1 MNKSDQKYLELQ
13 EVLHYHFSKEELLLQ
28 ALTHTS
34 YANEHRRQGCVHNE
48 RLEYLGDAVLELVSS
63 EYLYNGY
70 PEKTEGE
77 LSKLRA
83 SMVCEPSLAKCSREM
98 GIPGYLRLGRG
109 EAMMGGR
116 DKDSIISDAME
127 AIIGAVYLDGGFAA
141 AKKLVLSAILTKLAP
156 EDLFTDAK
164 TILQEVLQD
173 KGRNVEYVIL
183 KESGPDHDKH
193 FTIAACL
200 DGRVLA
206 EGEGRTKKAAAQQ
219 AALAA
224 LRQRSF

>member
-1 MNKSDQKYLELQ
+1 MMKYDERYVDLEKALK
-13 EVLHYHFSKEELLLQ
+13 YHFSKEELLIR

-34 YANEHRRQGCVHNE
+34 YANEHRRQGCIHNE

-63 EYLYNGY
+63 EYLYSVY

-83 SMVCEPSLAKCSREM
+83 SMVCEPSLAKCAREL
-98 GIPGYLRLGRG
+98 GIPGCLRLGRG

-116 DKDSIISDAME
+116 EKDSIISDALE
-127 AIIGAVYLDGGFAA
+127 AIIGAVYLDGGFEA
-141 AKKLVLSAILTKLAP
+141 AKKLVLMAVLTKLAP

-164 TILQEVLQD
+164 TRLQEVLQE

-193 FTIAACL
+193 FLVAACL
-200 DGRVLA
+200 DGEVLS

-219 AALAA
+219 AALMA
-224 LRQRSF
+224 LRQCSI

>member
-1 MNKSDQKYLELQ
+1 MKKHESKYLDLQ
-13 EVLHYHFSKEELLLQ
+13 EVLKYHFSKEEILLQ

-34 YANEHRRQGCVHNE
+34 YANEHRRQGCANNE

-77 LSKLRA
+77 LSRLRA
-83 SMVCEPSLAKCSREM
+83 SMVCEPSLAKCSREL
-98 GIPGYLRLGRG
+98 GIPEYLRLGRG

-116 DKDSIISDAME
+116 DKDSIVSDALE
-127 AIIGAVYLDGGFAA
+127 AIIGAVYLDGGFAE
-141 AKKLVLSAILTKLAP
+141 AKRLVLSAVLTKLAP

-164 TILQEVLQD
+164 TILQEILQD

-183 KESGPDHDKH
+183 NETGPDHDKL
-193 FTIAACL
+193 FRVAACL
-200 DGRVLA
+200 DGRILA
-206 EGEGRTKKAAAQQ
+206 EGEGRTKKAAAQK
-219 AALAA
+219 AALTA
-224 LRQRSF
+224 LGQLSF